1 MVLETTILP
10 LNYNRKN
17 WDSWIRTN
25 AEGFKDLCLTAWLYP
40 IKLNSF
46 NDSFD
51 TTINLH
57 CLHCL
62 QLGFSIDPLER
73 FCKPTHK
80 PLALKSARFSTQSA
94 RCQRISI
101 LFNDEYRHLF
111 SLRCVDEYHRGPS
124 PGRLLKGG
132 LNQNCSHCSHYTF
145 GEWTSQDSNLQPP
158 GYEPGAL
165 TNWAKGPKSLPA
177 TSLKTI
183 IGNHSDYCRMHRHR
197 AN

>member
-1 MVLETTILP
+1 MMCRFL
-10 LNYNRKN
+10 
-17 WDSWIRTN
+17 
-25 AEGFKDLCLTAWLYP
+25 
-40 IKLNSF
+40 LNSF

-51 TTINLH
+51 ITHDLH

-62 QLGFSIDPLER
+62 QLGFSIDSLER

-132 LNQNCSHCSHYTF
+132 LNQNCSHCAPHF
-145 GEWTSQDSNLQPP
+145 WRMD
-158 GYEPGAL
+158 L
-165 TNWAKGPKSLPA
+165 TGLEPA
-177 TSLKTI
+177 TTRL
-183 IGNHSDYCRMHRHR
+183 
-197 AN
+197 